1 MQIFRRI
8 DVEERGAGMVE
19 YALITAL
26 IALMSF
32 SAVTLLGEETSGTFD
47 EVSAALDNAG
57 GPGGSGGSI
66 AMGSVGGDGAGGS
79 GATTSTTTPAATTT
93 SAPATTTT
101 TAPATTT
108 TTAPAT
114 TTTTAPATTTTT
126 APATTTTTAAP
137 TGGSGG
143 GSAGDSHPTAQSTGA
158 KSSFYWWNAD
168 KHGGEGAWTAST
180 TYQNSTSRHQ
190 YLDLL
195 VTRVDDKGKT
205 TTIEVKGFYVPAN
218 GSTTYTLWDNSLDVH
233 KDNVK
238 GTVEVRIEVTSVT
251 TSDEAWKSFSY
262 QVDSSPVSVL
272 APDTP

>member
-1 MQIFRRI
+1 MQIFTR
-8 DVEERGAGMVE
+8 VQAEERGAGMVE

-47 EVSAALDNAG
+47 EVSTALENAG
-57 GPGGSGGSI
+57 GPGGSS
-66 AMGSVGGDGAGGS
+66 GSVAVGSEGSDGSGGS

-101 TAPATTT
+101 TLPATTT
-108 TTAPAT
+108 TTAQ
-114 TTTTAPATTTTT
+114 ATTTTT

-143 GSAGDSHPTAQSTGA
+143 GTPGGSRPTAQSTGT
-158 KSSFYWWNAD
+158 KSAFYWWNAD

-180 TYQNSTSRHQ
+180 TYQNSTDRHQ

-205 TTIEVKGFYVPAN
+205 TTLEVKGFYVPAN

-238 GTVEVRIEVTSVT
+238 GTVEVRIDVTSVT
-251 TSDEAWKSFSY
+251 TSDENWKSFSY
-262 QVDSSPVSVL
+262 QVDPNPVSVL

>member
-8 DVEERGAGMVE
+8 RGDERGAGIIE

-32 SAVTLLGEETSGTFD
+32 SAVTLLGEETSDTFD
-47 EVSAALDNAG
+47 EVSEALDTA
-57 GPGGSGGSI
+57 PGGSGGTI
-66 AMGSVGGDGAGGS
+66 AMGSGGGDDSDGP
-79 GATTSTTTPAATTT
+79 GATTSTTAPAATTT
-93 SAPATTTT
+93 S
-101 TAPATTT
+101 APATTT

-143 GSAGDSHPTAQSTGA
+143 GTTAGSHPTAQSTETE
-158 KSSFYWWNAD
+158 SSFYWWNAD

-180 TYQNSTSRHQ
+180 TYQNTTNRHQ
-190 YLDLL
+190 YLDLV
-195 VTRVDDKGKT
+195 VTRVDDKGNT
-205 TTIEVKGFYVPAN
+205 TTLEVKGFYVPAN
-218 GSTTYTLWDNSLDVH
+218 GSTTYTLWDNTLDVH

-238 GTVEVRIEVTSVT
+238 GTVEVRIDVTSVT